1 MALLEINGLDKSF
14 GGLHAVNHVSFNV
27 EQGMIKA
34 LIGPNGA
41 GKTTLFNLLAG
52 HLRPDHGAVIFNG
65 RSIFRLSPDKIAEK
79 GILRTFQNIKLFPGM
94 TVIENILVGLHTKG
108 KAGFL
113 KSMVKWPGLKREE
126 KSLADRAYEMIEF
139 FNLKECANMDVSQLS
154 FGKQRAVEFARALA
168 SNPMML
174 LLDEPAAGLNI
185 SETKVLAGQIRKIN
199 ESGTTILIVEHD
211 MSLIMEISQEIVVLS
226 YGVKIAEGCPTEIQK
241 NPEVVRVYL
250 GENDA

>member
-1 MALLEINGLDKSF
+1 MALLEINGLDRSF
-14 GGLHAVNHVSFNV
+14 GGLHAVNNVSFNV
-27 EQGMIKA
+27 EQGVIKA

-52 HLRPDHGAVIFNG
+52 HLRPDRGEVLFNG
-65 RSIFRLSPDKIAEK
+65 CSIYRLSPDKIAEQ

-108 KAGFL
+108 KSGFL
-113 KSMVKWPGLKREE
+113 KNMVKWPGLKREE
-126 KSLADRAYEMIEF
+126 KALTNRAHEMLEF
-139 FNLKECANMDVSQLS
+139 FDLEDCSNTEVSQLS
-154 FGKQRAVEFARALA
+154 FGRQRAVEFARALA
-168 SNPMML
+168 SNPRML

-185 SETKVLAGQIRKIN
+185 SETRVLAGQIKKIN

-226 YGVKIAEGCPTEIQK
+226 YGVKIAEGSPTEIQK

-250 GENDA
+250 GESDA